1 MREPKEKKTKV
12 SLLDAVDVKKFTT
25 GDGCF
30 GKEWNPQDRD
40 CSVCADIELCGIIY
54 QETHVT
60 PKRKKFEKDNNP
72 LDMAD
77 FESVDWNK
85 IVKVIKAWDKG
96 DEPMELEELISTIKD
111 QSKVTNEELLKT
123 YVRIKLVEHN
133 LKTDGK
139 IITTK

>member
-1 MREPKEKKTKV
+1 MREPREKKTKV

-54 QETHVT
+54 QDTKVT
-60 PKRKKFEKDNNP
+60 PKRKKFEKEKSP

-77 FESVDWNK
+77 FMAVEWPKILGVIESLQRGED
-85 IVKVIKAWDKG
+85 
-96 DEPMELEELISTIKD
+96 PMTLEELTGVVKD

-133 LKTDGK
+133 LKTDGT
-139 IITTK
+139 IVTTK